1 MAIGN
6 QIGALRVVIGAD
18 TKGLDRGLQ
27 KAQGGLGNLRKAA
40 LPAVAAIAAVGTA
53 ATAVGVGLYRM
64 ARAEMQ
70 VIDTQLKLARSVE
83 GTVTGLRSLKWAAED
98 SGVDGLEQ
106 SLTRLNRRLGAVE
119 MGVGPAAATVERLGL
134 NLKELASVDVDER
147 LARIADRIV
156 ESGMSA
162 QEAARHLQNLGFQQA
177 EAVQFFMQ
185 GGDAI
190 RGAREEIEKYG
201 LAVSELDARRME
213 EANNALARLGLLA
226 DGLRTRLTVAL
237 APTIFEIAT
246 RLQAVAEVALEAVF
260 GLDEVDDAANHLG
273 GNKTIL
279 TFARSAGIAIAA
291 LIDAFDGLKG
301 AMEALESFFKRWG
314 YGAARSLITPFKGV
328 AKVFE
333 LVAPEFS
340 KPITEAFDFIE
351 KGYKEHTERM
361 KDGAK
366 RFWSGFAAGEGAAVK
381 AFKEAWDNVEIDLSA
396 PSTRTPGTPPA
407 LPGGDGVGTG
417 TSAAGGALQTD
428 LSSRLAMV
436 RSYLD
441 DRFAL
446 ELERALDTYNAL
458 NELRAG
464 DLIDN
469 EEYYQAMLD
478 TQSKFSDNLA
488 ELVDRQFDERRKK
501 LEELEEL
508 EIISM
513 QERMEDELELISEHE
528 ERLTE
533 VAIGAYER
541 RMMLLDEMRE
551 EAEIDDEEHR
561 QRQIALEQEM
571 QDELTLIAARA
582 ANQRAK
588 LTQDEARQRMQITH
602 GMMSNLVQLM
612 NSGSK
617 QMFAIGKV
625 AAVANALLKGRE
637 AVVSAYAAGSKIGGP
652 PLGAAYAATA
662 AAATAAQVASVMNTS
677 FGGGGTVSAKG
688 GGVTAS
694 RPTDNISNNPL
705 PEPAATT
712 ETPKHSKVTIN
723 LQGEVFSRQQVRDL
737 IESINEAVADGS
749 TLRLE

>member
-1 MAIGN
+1 
-6 QIGALRVVIGAD
+6 
-18 TKGLDRGLQ
+18 
-27 KAQGGLGNLRKAA
+27 
-40 LPAVAAIAAVGTA
+40 
-53 ATAVGVGLYRM
+53 M

-119 MGVGPAAATVERLGL
+119 MGVGPAAVTVERLGL
-134 NLKELASVDVDER
+134 NLKELAEVDVDER
-147 LARIADRIV
+147 LARISDRIV
-156 ESGMSA
+156 ESGISA

-213 EANNALARLGLLA
+213 EANNALARLALIS

-246 RLQAVAEVALEAVF
+246 RLQAVAEVALDAVF
-260 GLDEVDDAANHLG
+260 GLDEVDDAASHLG
-273 GNKTIL
+273 GNKAIL
-279 TFARSAGIAIAA
+279 TFARSAGIAIAT
-291 LIDAFDGLKG
+291 LIDSFDGLKG

-314 YGAARSLITPFKGV
+314 YGAARSLLSPFRGV
-328 AKVFE
+328 AKALE
-333 LVAPEFS
+333 LVAPGFS
-340 KPITEAFDFIE
+340 KPIIEAFDAVD
-351 KGYKEHTERM
+351 KGYKEHTGRM
-361 KDGAK
+361 EDGAK
-366 RFWSGFAAGEGAAVK
+366 RFWSALAGGEGAAVK

-396 PSTRTPGTPPA
+396 PAPRTPGTPPA
-407 LPGGDGVGTG
+407 LPGGGIDGAG
-417 TSAAGGALQTD
+417 AEGGALQTD

-446 ELERALDTYNAL
+446 ETERAIDTYDAL

-464 DLIDN
+464 DIIDN
-469 EEYYQAMLD
+469 GEYYQAMLD

-488 ELVDRQFDERRKK
+488 ELVDRQFGERRKK

-528 ERLTE
+528 QRLTD

-541 RMMLLDEMRE
+541 RMMLLDETR
-551 EAEIDDEEHR
+551 
-561 QRQIALEQEM
+561 
-571 QDELTLIAARA
+571 
-582 ANQRAK
+582 
-588 LTQDEARQRMQITH
+588 DEARQRTHITNT
-602 GMMSNLVQLM
+602 MMNNLVQLM

-625 AAVANALLKGRE
+625 AVVANALLKGRE

-652 PLGAAYAATA
+652 PLGAAYAATP
-662 AAATAAQVASVMNTS
+662 AAATAAQVASVINTS
-677 FGGGGTVSAKG
+677 FGGGGTVSARG

-694 RPTDNISNNPL
+694 RPTDNISNSPL
-705 PEPAATT
+705 PEPAT
-712 ETPKHSKVTIN
+712 EKPKHTAVTIN
-723 LQGEVFSRQQVRDL
+723 LQGEVFGRQQVRDL
-737 IESINEAVADGS
+737 IEKINEATADGAQ
-749 TLRLE
+749 LRLE